1 MRMIYVLSL
10 VFTAASLPQIAA
22 AQSATLEPG
31 LYDRSRGGSLAG
43 NTLERQ
49 ETEVCVREGEN
60 DKILEDLILGGND
73 DVECPAS
80 NVEWTASTVR
90 TDFICEPDHSGFVVS
105 GTMDAKYG
113 ADFLNSTMN
122 GKLNGSVEIKTDFE
136 MRRNGDCPEDWVNP
150 KPLRLN

>member
-1 MRMIYVLSL
+1 MMRLIYVLSL
-10 VFTAASLPQIAA
+10 GFAAAALPQIAA

-49 ETEVCVREGEN
+49 ETEICIREGEN
-60 DKILEDLILGGND
+60 DKILEGLILGGND
-73 DVECPAS
+73 DDVECRAS

-113 ADFLNSTMN
+113 ADFLNSTMD
-122 GKLNGSVEIKTDFE
+122 GKLNGSVEIKTDFK
-136 MRRNGDCPEDWVNP
+136 MRRRGECPAG
-150 KPLRLN
+150 